1 MKQAALFI
9 QDLGSDMPQL
19 LAPLAVSL
27 MIFVCTFASAVSG
40 MVLRK
45 KLPSGHLSE
54 DSKDVIKLVM
64 GLIATMAALVLGLLI
79 ASANSSYQTQSGELQ
94 QISATIVELDGI
106 LAQYGPEANEPRH
119 RLRASVSTAV
129 DKIWSK
135 DGIRFGQ
142 LAPAANQ
149 AESAAFYDSIAKLS
163 PHTEAQHFIQKRA
176 LEISGAIRQTRALMV
191 EQINSAIPLPFLA
204 VLVFWISIL
213 FVGFGLFA
221 RANATVVVALLIGAL
236 SVSSAI
242 FLILELNHPYL
253 GLMRISGAPLRNAL
267 AQIGQ

>member
-1 MKQAALFI
+1 MLELF
-9 QDLGSDMPQL
+9 
-19 LAPLAVSL
+19 APVAVSL
-27 MIFVCTFASAVSG
+27 MIFVCTFGAAVSG
-40 MVLRK
+40 IILHK
-45 KLPSGHLSE
+45 KLPVDHLSE

-79 ASANSSYQTQSGELQ
+79 ASANSSYETQSGELQ
-94 QISATIVELDGI
+94 QVSATIVELDGI
-106 LAQYGPEANEPRH
+106 LAQYGPEANEPRQ
-119 RLRASVSTAV
+119 RLRAAVSVAV

-135 DGIRFGQ
+135 NGIQPGR

-149 AESAAFYDSIAKLS
+149 PESARFYDSIAKLS
-163 PHTEAQHFIQKRA
+163 PNTEAQHFIQKRA

-191 EQINSAIPLPFLA
+191 EQINSSIPWPFLA
-204 VLVFWISIL
+204 VLVFWISTL

-221 RANATVVVALLIGAL
+221 RANATVIVALLIGAL